1 MALPIR
7 RQTTSEEG
15 TMGSSDHLQRL
26 ADYHA
31 ISDLAVRYCSA
42 VDRRDWD
49 LLADVFL
56 PDATVRLPESVSI
69 RGSGEI
75 VSRYRRG
82 LERFDATHHMVSNHE
97 IAVDGDSA
105 RHTCL
110 VHAQH
115 VLHDAPGGS
124 NYVIGGR
131 YTDELVRTQQGWRI
145 AHRELAFV
153 WTEGNSSVLGHNPR
167 DPEQAGP

>member
-1 MALPIR
+1 MSGGDDI
-7 RQTTSEEG
+7 
-15 TMGSSDHLQRL
+15 QRL

-49 LLADVFL
+49 LLAEVFL
-56 PDATVRLPESVSI
+56 PDATVRLPPSVAI
-69 RGSGEI
+69 RGSHEI

-124 NYVIGGR
+124 TYVIGGR
-131 YTDELVRTQQGWRI
+131 SPDQMVRTRQGWRI
-145 AHRELAFV
+145 AHRELAFI
-153 WTEGNSSVLGHNPR
+153 WTEGNPSVFRTNPDTR
-167 DPEQAGP
+167 RRAEP

>member
-1 MALPIR
+1 M
-7 RQTTSEEG
+7 S
-15 TMGSSDHLQRL
+15 GSADFQQL
-26 ADYHA
+26 ADYRA

-49 LLADVFL
+49 LLAEVFL
-56 PDATVRLPESVSI
+56 PDSTVRLPQSVVI
-69 RGSGEI
+69 TGSDEI
-75 VSRYRRG
+75 VLRYRRG

-97 IAVDGDSA
+97 IDVDGDSA

-115 VLHDAPGGS
+115 VRHDAPGGS

-145 AHRELAFV
+145 AHRELV
-153 WTEGNSSVLGHNPR
+153 SIWTGGNPSVLGHNPR
-167 DPEQAGP
+167 DPEQAEP